1 MSDRPAHGWQS
12 VREEVLRRIAE
23 KIWLPGD
30 PIPNEVD
37 LAAEL
42 GCARATVNR
51 ALRSLSDDGLLDRR
65 RKGGTRIARQPVGRA
80 TIEIPLI
87 RTEIAERGA
96 DYGYRLLER
105 QQRAAPETVAASLG
119 AAEGEPFLHVVSLHE
134 AGGAPYALEDR
145 WIDLGTVPEA
155 RDESF
160 EALSANEWLVRHLP
174 FTRAES
180 EFSAVPASGARG
192 EALNARP
199 GDALIVHR
207 RRTWLGDK
215 PITQVDMSFAPGH
228 RIRTQQ

>member
-1 MSDRPAHGWQS
+1 MTDRPAHGWQS

-23 KIWLPGD
+23 KIWRPGD
-30 PIPNEVD
+30 AIPNEAD

-65 RKGGTRIARQPVGRA
+65 RKGGTRIARQPIGRA

-87 RTEIAERGA
+87 RTEIVERGGQ
-96 DYGYRLLER
+96 YGYRLIDR
-105 QQRAAPETVAASLG
+105 QQQSAPVEVATALAAG
-119 AAEGEPFLHVVSLHE
+119 DGDPFLHVVSLHL
-134 AGGAPYALEDR
+134 ADGAPYALEDR

-160 EALSANEWLVRHLP
+160 GAISANEWLVRHLP

-180 EFSAVPASGARG
+180 EFSAVPAGAVRS
-192 EALNARP
+192 EALAAAP

-215 PITQVDMSFAPGH
+215 PITQVDMTFAPGH

>member
-23 KIWLPGD
+23 RIWQPGD
-30 PIPNEVD
+30 AIPNEVD

-65 RKGGTRIARQPVGRA
+65 RKGGTRIAPQPVGKA
-80 TIEIPLI
+80 TIDIPLI
-87 RTEIAERGA
+87 RTEITERG
-96 DYGYRLLER
+96 DHYSYRLIER
-105 QQRAAPETVAASLG
+105 QEGPAPDAVLAAFGIVA
-119 AAEGEPFLHVVSLHE
+119 EEPFLHLISLHL
-134 AGGAPYALEDR
+134 ADDKPYALEDR
-145 WIDLGTVPEA
+145 WIDLCTVPEA
-155 RDESF
+155 RGESF
-160 EALSANEWLVRHLP
+160 EAISANEWLVRHLP

-180 EFSAVPASGARG
+180 EFTAVPASDIRTK
-192 EALNARP
+192 ALSAAP

-215 PITQVDMSFAPGH
+215 PITQVDMTFAPGH
-228 RIRTQQ
+228 WIRTQ

>member
-12 VREEVLRRIAE
+12 VREEVLRRISE

-30 PIPNEVD
+30 AIPNEAD

-87 RTEIAERGA
+87 RAEIIERGGQ
-96 DYGYRLLER
+96 YGYRLIDRQER
-105 QQRAAPETVAASLG
+105 PAPAEVSNALG
-119 AAEGEPFLHVVSLHE
+119 ASADEPFLHVVSLHLSNDT
-134 AGGAPYALEDR
+134 PYALEDR
-145 WIDLGTVPEA
+145 WIDLGTAPEA
-155 RDESF
+155 REERF
-160 EALSANEWLVRHLP
+160 EAISANEWLVRHLP

-180 EFSAVPASGARG
+180 EFSAVPATAARS
-192 EALNARP
+192 EALGTAP

-215 PITQVDMSFAPGH
+215 PITQVDMTFAAGH
-228 RIRTQQ
+228 RIHTQQ